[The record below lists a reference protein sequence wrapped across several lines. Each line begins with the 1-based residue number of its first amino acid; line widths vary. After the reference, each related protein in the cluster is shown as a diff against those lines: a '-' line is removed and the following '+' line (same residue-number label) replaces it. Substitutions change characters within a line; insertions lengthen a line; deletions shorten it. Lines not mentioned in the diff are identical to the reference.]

1 MFWKK
6 KQPVATA
13 LEGKAQETKV
23 EAQEPQKA
31 KKLSPKEIIIDRIEQ
46 LAAGE
51 TVSYRLAEARGGG
64 LAVVELN
71 PQYPEKGKKYFL
83 SLEKI
88 VDGKPAG
95 TRSRL
100 WDSNKP
106 KELAGWIIERGGEL
120 YS

>member
-6 KQPVATA
+6 KEAAVKPTEA
-13 LEGKAQETKV
+13 KAGPPKSKE
-23 EAQEPQKA
+23 
-31 KKLSPKEIIIDRIEQ
+31 KKLSPKDIIASKVEQ
-46 LAAGE
+46 LGPE
-51 TVSYRLAEARGGG
+51 ESVSYRLPEVYGGG

-71 PQYPEKGKKYFL
+71 VQYPEKGKRYFL

>member
-6 KQPVATA
+6 RQPVATA
-13 LEGKAQETKV
+13 LDGKAQETKV
-23 EAQEPQKA
+23 EVQEPQKA

-46 LAAGE
+46 LGPE
-51 TVSYRLAEARGGG
+51 ESVSYRLPEVRGGE

-71 PQYPEKGKKYFL
+71 PQYPEKGNKYLL

-106 KELAGWIIERGGEL
+106 KNLAGWILDRSGEL

>member
-1 MFWKK
+1 MFWKRR
-6 KQPVATA
+6 QPVAIS
-13 LEGKAQETKV
+13 LE
-23 EAQEPQKA
+23 A
-31 KKLSPKEIIIDRIEQ
+31 KKLSPKEIIINRIEELGPGQ
-46 LAAGE
+46 
-51 TVSYRLAEARGGG
+51 TVSYRLPEVYGGG

-71 PQYPEKGKKYFL
+71 VQYPEKGKRYFL

-88 VDGKPAG
+88 VDGKPMG

-106 KELAGWIIERGGEL
+106 KDLAGWILDRSGEL

>member
-1 MFWKK
+1 MLWKK

-23 EAQEPQKA
+23 EVQEPQKA

-46 LAAGE
+46 LGPE
-51 TVSYRLAEARGGG
+51 ESVSYRLPEVYGGG

-88 VDGKPAG
+88 VDGKPEG
-95 TRSRL
+95 KRGRL
-100 WDSNKP
+100 WESNKP
-106 KELAGWIIERGGEL
+106 KDLAGWIVDRSGEL